1 MQKQDLYNIVL
12 NNLKAT
18 DVAEAY
24 IGQADRISGDNL
36 IYYSPLRP
44 KERTPSFFISDTKG
58 VHDFGIGEHYNIIS
72 FVAKL
77 FNLDY
82 WSATKKLIIDF
93 QLDFR
98 KVNIENIR
106 GPTLKEKAK
115 KINVLQGNKA
125 EKIICYFDNMCY
137 KVKPKNDVALIKN
150 RIIDNSF
157 RTYKDVK
164 EIAIEILKGKTCI
177 PSAIKG
183 NADKNWRRQQV
194 FLLDFDNKYEG
205 IDLNESST
213 KYVTEK
219 QILEYCKSI
228 KLLPSIIYNTF
239 SHTEKQHKFRL
250 VFIFE
255 EEITDI
261 EIAKKIQMLLLDIFK
276 SFNPDTSKKNLSDMY
291 FGGKKVCYLANN
303 FCKVEIEN

>member
-1 MQKQDLYNIVL
+1 MQKTDLYQIVL

-24 IGQADRISGDNL
+24 IGQAEKINGDSL

-44 KERTPSFFISDTKG
+44 KERTPSFFVSNMKG
-58 VHDFGIGEHYNIIS
+58 IHDFGTGEHYNIIS

-98 KVNIENIR
+98 KVDIEKIR
-106 GPTLKEKAK
+106 GPTIKERPKRIK
-115 KINVLQGNKA
+115 LVQGNKA

-137 KVKPKNDVALIKN
+137 KVKPKNDIALIKN
-150 RIIDNSF
+150 RIVNNNFTIYQN
-157 RTYKDVK
+157 VK

-177 PSAIKG
+177 PSAIRGK
-183 NADKNWRRQQV
+183 ADQNWRRQQV
-194 FLLDFDNKYEG
+194 FLLDFDNKVDG
-205 IDLNESST
+205 VDLNESST
-213 KYVTEK
+213 KYVTEG

-261 EIAKKIQMLLLDIFK
+261 EIAKKIQMLLLEKFK
-276 SFNPDTSKKNLSDMY
+276 GFNPDMSKKNLSDMY
-291 FGGKKVCYLANN
+291 FRSEKRFV
-303 FCKVEIEN
+303 I

>member
-1 MQKQDLYNIVL
+1 MQKKDLCNIVL

-18 DVAEAY
+18 DVAETY
-24 IGQADRISGDNL
+24 LGQAEKISGDSL
-36 IYYSPLRP
+36 IYYSPVRP
-44 KERTPSFFISDTKG
+44 KERTPSFFVSNKRG
-58 VHDFGIGEHYNIIS
+58 LHDFGTGEHYNIIT

-77 FNLDY
+77 FNIDY

-98 KVNIENIR
+98 NVDVEKIR
-106 GPTLKEKAK
+106 GPTIKERAK
-115 KINVLQGNKA
+115 KINVVQGDIA

-137 KVKPKNDVALIKN
+137 KVKPKNEVALIKN
-150 RIIDNSF
+150 RIVDNSF
-157 RTYKDVK
+157 TTYKEVK

-205 IDLNESST
+205 VDLNESST

-228 KLLPSIIYNTF
+228 KLLPTIIYNTF

-255 EEITDI
+255 KEITDI
-261 EIAKKIQMLLLDIFK
+261 EIAKKIQMLLLEKFK
-276 SFNPDTSKKNLSDMY
+276 KFNPDTSKKNLSDMY
-291 FGGKKVCYLANN
+291 FGRKKGLL
-303 FCKVEIEN
+303 FRK

>member
-1 MQKQDLYNIVL
+1 MQKKDLCDIVL
-12 NNLKAT
+12 SNLKAT

-24 IGQADRISGDNL
+24 IGQAERISGDNL
-36 IYYSPLRP
+36 VYYSPLRP
-44 KERTPSFFISDTKG
+44 KERTPSFFVSNKRG
-58 VHDFGIGEHYNIIS
+58 LHDFGTGEHYNVIS

-77 FNLDY
+77 FDLDY
-82 WSATKKLIIDF
+82 WSATKKLIIDL

-98 KVNIENIR
+98 KVDVEKIR
-106 GPTLKEKAK
+106 GQTIKERAK
-115 KINVLQGNKA
+115 KINEVKGNK
-125 EKIICYFDNMCY
+125 EENIISYFDNMCY
-137 KVKPKNDVALIKN
+137 KVKPKNEVALIKN
-150 RIIDNSF
+150 RIVDNSF
-157 RTYKDVK
+157 TTYKDVK
-164 EIAIEILKGKTCI
+164 EIGIEILRGKTCI

-183 NADKNWRRQQV
+183 KADQNWRRQQV

-228 KLLPSIIYNTF
+228 KLLPTIIYNTF

-255 EEITDI
+255 KEITDI
-261 EIAKKIQMLLLDIFK
+261 KIAKKVQMLLLEKFK
-276 SFNPDTSKKNLSDMY
+276 RFNPDMSKKNLSDMY
-291 FGGKKVCYLANN
+291 FRSEKRFV
-303 FCKVEIEN
+303 I

>member
-1 MQKQDLYNIVL
+1 MQKKDLCDIVL

-24 IGQADRISGDNL
+24 IGQADRINGDSL
-36 IYYSPLRP
+36 VYYSPLRP
-44 KERTPSFFISDTKG
+44 KERTSSFFVSNTKG
-58 VHDFGIGEHYNIIS
+58 IHDFGTGEHYNVIS

-77 FNLDY
+77 FNIDY

-98 KVNIENIR
+98 KVNVEKIR
-106 GPTLKEKAK
+106 EPTIKEKAK
-115 KINVLQGNKA
+115 KINVVQGNKA

-137 KVKPKNDVALIKN
+137 KSKPKNEVALIKN
-150 RIIDNSF
+150 RIVNNNFTIYQN
-157 RTYKDVK
+157 VK

-194 FLLDFDNKYEG
+194 FLLDFDNKYDD
-205 IDLNESST
+205 IDLNESSE
-213 KYVTEK
+213 KYVTEG

-239 SHTEKQHKFRL
+239 SHTEEQHKFRL

-255 EEITDI
+255 KEITDI
-261 EIAKKIQMLLLDIFK
+261 EIAKKVQMLLLEKFK

-291 FGGKKVCYLANN
+291 LRRKEDLLFRK
-303 FCKVEIEN
+303 

>member
-36 IYYSPLRP
+36 IYYSPLRT
-44 KERTPSFFISDTKG
+44 KERTASFFVSDKRG
-58 VHDFGIGEHYNIIS
+58 LHDFGTGKHYNIIS

-77 FNLDY
+77 FDIDY

-98 KVNIENIR
+98 KVDIEKIR
-106 GPTLKEKAK
+106 EPTVKEKVK
-115 KINVLQGNKA
+115 KINVVQGNKA

-137 KVKPKNDVALIKN
+137 KVKPKNDIALIKN
-150 RIIDNSF
+150 RITDNNF
-157 RTYKDVK
+157 TTYQNVK

-183 NADKNWRRQQV
+183 KADQNWIRQQV
-194 FLLDFDNKYEG
+194 FLLDFDNKIEG
-205 IDLNESST
+205 IDLNASSE

-219 QILEYCKSI
+219 QVLDYCKSI

-239 SHTEKQHKFRL
+239 SNTEEQHKFRL

-261 EIAKKIQMLLLDIFK
+261 EIAKKIQMLLLDKFK
-276 SFNPDTSKKNLSDMY
+276 SFNPDTSKKIYPICILD
-291 FGGKKVCYLANN
+291 GKKVCYLANN
-303 FCKVEIEN
+303 FCRVQIEK

>member
-1 MQKQDLYNIVL
+1 MQKKDLCDIVL
-12 NNLKAT
+12 SNLKAT

-24 IGQADRISGDNL
+24 LGQANRISGDSL
-36 IYYSPLRP
+36 VYYSPLRQ
-44 KERTPSFFISDTKG
+44 KERTPSFFVSNKRG
-58 VHDFGIGEHYNIIS
+58 LHDFGTGEHYNIIS

-77 FNLDY
+77 FNIDY

-98 KVNIENIR
+98 KVDVEKIR
-106 GPTLKEKAK
+106 GPTARERPKG
-115 KINVLQGNKA
+115 INVVQGNRA
-125 EKIICYFDNMCY
+125 ENIICYFDNMCY
-137 KVKPKNDVALIKN
+137 KVKPKNEVALIKN
-150 RIIDNSF
+150 RIVDNSF

-213 KYVTEK
+213 KYVTER

-239 SHTEKQHKFRL
+239 SHTEEQHKFRL

-261 EIAKKIQMLLLDIFK
+261 EIAKKIQMLLLEKFK
-276 SFNPDTSKKNLSDMY
+276 KFNPDTSKKNLSDMY
-291 FGGKKVCYLANN
+291 FGRKKGLL
-303 FCKVEIEN
+303 FRK

>member
-1 MQKQDLYNIVL
+1 MQKKDLCNIVL
-12 NNLKAT
+12 SNLKAT
-18 DVAEAY
+18 DVAQTY
-24 IGQADRISGDNL
+24 LGQADKISGDSL
-36 IYYSPLRP
+36 VYYSPLRL
-44 KERTPSFFISDTKG
+44 KERTPSFFASNKRG
-58 VHDFGIGEHYNIIS
+58 LHDFGTGEHYNVIS

-98 KVNIENIR
+98 KVDVEKIR
-106 GPTLKEKAK
+106 GPTTKEKPK
-115 KINVLQGNKA
+115 KINVVQGNKA
-125 EKIICYFDNMCY
+125 EKIVCYFDNICY

-150 RIIDNSF
+150 RIVDNSF
-157 RTYKDVK
+157 RTYQNVK

-183 NADKNWRRQQV
+183 NADRNWRRQQV

-205 IDLNESST
+205 KDLNESSE
-213 KYVTEK
+213 KYVTEG

-239 SHTEKQHKFRL
+239 SHTEKQQKFRL

-261 EIAKKIQMLLLDIFK
+261 EIAKKIQMLLLEKFK
-276 SFNPDTSKKNLSDMY
+276 GFNPDMSKKNLSDMY
-291 FGGKKVCYLANN
+291 FRSEKRFV
-303 FCKVEIEN
+303 I

>member
-24 IGQADRISGDNL
+24 IGQAEKKSGDSL
-36 IYYSPLRP
+36 VYYSPLRQ
-44 KERTPSFFISDTKG
+44 KERTPSFFVSDKRG
-58 VHDFGIGEHYNIIS
+58 LHDFGTGEHYNIIS

-77 FNLDY
+77 FDIDY

-93 QLDFR
+93 QLNFR
-98 KVNIENIR
+98 KVDIEKIR
-106 GPTLKEKAK
+106 EPTVKEKVK
-115 KINVLQGNKA
+115 KINIIQGNKS

-137 KVKPKNDVALIKN
+137 KSKPKNEVALIKN
-150 RIIDNSF
+150 RIIDNNF
-157 RTYKDVK
+157 TTYQNVK

-183 NADKNWRRQQV
+183 KADQNWKRQQV
-194 FLLDFDNKYEG
+194 FLLDFDNKIEG
-205 IDLNESST
+205 IDLNASSE

-219 QILEYCKSI
+219 QVLDYCKSI

-239 SHTEKQHKFRL
+239 SNTEEQHKFRL

-261 EIAKKIQMLLLDIFK
+261 EIAKKIQMLLLDKFK
-276 SFNPDTSKKNLSDMY
+276 SFNPDMSKKNLSDMY
-291 FGGKKVCYLANN
+291 FRWVKGLLPSK
-303 FCKVEIEN
+303 